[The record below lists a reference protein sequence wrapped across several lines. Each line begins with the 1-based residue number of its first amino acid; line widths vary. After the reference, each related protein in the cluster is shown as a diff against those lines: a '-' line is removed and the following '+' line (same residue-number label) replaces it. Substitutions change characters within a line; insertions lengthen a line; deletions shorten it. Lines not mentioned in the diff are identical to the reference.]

1 MTLLKL
7 SGILLLAALTALP
20 ASALTLAELEKSYD
34 DKQSEIRLEKDK
46 SLSGL
51 NEGYVG
57 ALARILT
64 KYQRAGRLDEVLLVK
79 DEIKNISDGKWP
91 LLALPKKISLE
102 VAEPRKLYLK
112 KRIKIE
118 QSAARQTAETADKML
133 ALLEKQA
140 VNLTKK
146 DDLQQALLARQ
157 IKADIESDA
166 KLASARKLLA
176 NVMSDGRSRPALR
189 IRRYGD
195 NIEVI
200 VRYDMRGKVSMDSP
214 VSNVEEADK
223 SIGDTMATVL
233 GEFVGAKG
241 FDVDPYVSF
250 AQTFDNVA
258 SEFLKPTDTDLGF
271 KHTEAGE
278 TGVRLSFKVGGKYP
292 YIHLGQLLPI
302 EGSIGTAHITCT
314 YFVPKS
320 NKSLIGIHFKQ
331 GVRGGRPLGGLTFRE
346 KGKWSSPEFSAASAS
361 EQPDLLLYLDFTS
374 NVFAE
379 RSTDEYL
386 VLKDLKAEQIKFTAF
401 VVQRLGENG
410 VIVEEYKDSASQP
423 KFASNGEL
431 LPQ

>member
-57 ALARILT
+57 ALARIMT

-118 QSAARQTAETADKML
+118 QNAARQTAETADKML

-157 IKADIESDA
+157 IKADIETDT
-166 KLASARKLLA
+166 KLTDARKLLA
-176 NVMSDGRSRPALR
+176 NVMTDGRSRPALR

-200 VRYDMRGKVSMDSP
+200 VRYDARGKVSPDSP
-214 VSNVEEADK
+214 ISNIVEADK
-223 SIGDTMATVL
+223 SIGNTSAKVL
-233 GEFVGAKG
+233 GEFIGAKG
-241 FDVDPYVSF
+241 FNVDSYVMF
-250 AQTFDNVA
+250 EKTFDDEDLAGVSTGADAVSQPGEKVKGSVGMAFSIKEKAVN
-258 SEFLKPTDTDLGF
+258 PT
-271 KHTEAGE
+271 
-278 TGVRLSFKVGGKYP
+278 VRIPVSMPPKSVGGT
-292 YIHLGQLLPI
+292 IQ
-302 EGSIGTAHITCT
+302 ITSN
-314 YFVPKS
+314 YFVPDTNTLITGFKFVAGAGAYFGGKLFTARGKWTEESASSEPASEAAALRLYMHYDSKS
-320 NKSLIGIHFKQ
+320 NKAKLHEDKIVIGSIK
-331 GVRGGRPLGGLTFRE
+331 V
-346 KGKWSSPEFSAASAS
+346 
-361 EQPDLLLYLDFTS
+361 EQ
-374 NVFAE
+374 V
-379 RSTDEYL
+379 
-386 VLKDLKAEQIKFTAF
+386 KFTAF

-410 VIVEEYKDSASQP
+410 VISEEFKDPVSQP
-423 KFASNGEL
+423 KFVSNGEL